1 MTSKATA
8 YGPAT
13 IDYVPEM
20 PKVSGIEVEHLDGI
34 CEFLWFQELCRRAD
48 RDFSYRATEPGGV

>member
-1 MTSKATA
+1 MLNDGS
-8 YGPAT
+8 
-13 IDYVPEM
+13 IDYVPDM